1 MQSMLWCRPA
11 VSVTGMN
18 HPKLIHR
25 ECCPLLDPAR
35 LAEIQGNCETPKT
48 FYGLFME
55 QRLTEGARS
64 DVQEMLTGRKS
75 KEMKARKVSWAGE
88 GLQGPYQFCKL
99 PN

>member
-1 MQSMLWCRPA
+1 VQSMLWCRPA

-48 FYGLFME
+48 FYGLFMGFLWSKGSQKE
-55 QRLTEGARS
+55 LGVMYRRCSRGGRAR
-64 DVQEMLTGRKS
+64 R
-75 KEMKARKVSWAGE
+75 
-88 GLQGPYQFCKL
+88 
-99 PN
+99 